1 MADGEQIIQLDEGY
15 AKIKQTGIDPFI
27 RMIETKQS
35 EFFKARQFV
44 ELYDHIFR
52 MCIQREPY
60 NWSQDLYDK
69 YTESIQ
75 QYLKNTVK
83 PALEKARQTYESAY
97 LREWEIR
104 YRNHTRIVF
113 GLSKLFMYL
122 DRFYTPS
129 TESILIL
136 KKQGYHLF
144 ELEIFSNYSL
154 YARDAILTAINR
166 ERDNQEQDRD
176 LLRECVQVFVDLG
189 YNLGVTPKLRFYE
202 KDLQSDIVENA
213 GEFYARC
220 ASKWLRDDSC
230 STYLKKCEGALNAET
245 ARVKAYLHKS
255 TLEPLIN
262 RCFTELLEKNQEAL
276 LSKKSGIYYLLEEKQ
291 NEDLKR
297 MYDLYVRYPKTLP
310 AIGAMFRKQV
320 QKEGKT
326 IVKRSNDGK
335 ESKGQQQDEKHVLV
349 TSLITLHRHYDT
361 VVKQCFGHHQ
371 VFQKALKTAFESFIN
386 ENDSVSRL
394 LALYA
399 HDVLKKGSRINVES
413 VEKTL
418 DHVVFLY
425 GYIRDKDVFDH
436 DYQQKLQER
445 LLKRKCSSEANE
457 RAMITKLKSEAGY
470 QWTNKLEGMFKD
482 VGLSKDLTQTFKK
495 AFDTEKQCGVVFN
508 VNVCTHGFW
517 PSTNYTS
524 SKTPDALKQT
534 TEQFEK
540 FYHARYAEREIQW
553 RMDMG
558 EAEVLVRFNPKTE
571 VRLSVSSYQMAF
583 LLVFNTKKIVSFQDI
598 LDATGLKSDVTLQNH
613 LLSLAHPKLGI
624 MLKKPMTKT
633 LEKNHKF
640 QLNSNFKCRLKKITV
655 PMYNII
661 RQANNPTI
669 DPSIAIQRRCQMDA
683 AIVRAMKTKKKM
695 QHMEL
700 VNEVTAQLQARFKA
714 QPGMIKKRIEHLI
727 EQEYLERD
735 PTARGN
741 YRYLA

>member
-1 MADGEQIIQLDEGY
+1 MADEHEHITLEDGFKRILE
-15 AKIKQTGIDPFI
+15 TGIRPFI
-27 RMIETKQS
+27 NMIETRES
-35 EFFKARQFV
+35 DFFKARAFV

-52 MCIQREPY
+52 MCIQRDPY
-60 NWSQDLYDK
+60 NWSEDLYRK
-69 YTESIQ
+69 YSESIQ
-75 QYLKNTVK
+75 DYLKDIVK
-83 PALEKARQTYESAY
+83 PALEKSRSKYERAY
-97 LREWEIR
+97 LEEWKTR
-104 YRNHTRIVF
+104 YSNHARIVF

-129 TESILIL
+129 TENVLSL
-136 KKQGYHLF
+136 KKQGYKLF
-144 ELEIFSNYSL
+144 EDTIFNTYSQ
-154 YARDAILTAINR
+154 YARDAILSAINKER
-166 ERDNQEQDRD
+166 ENEEQDRE
-176 LLRECVQVFVDLG
+176 LLKACVNVFVDLG
-189 YNLGVTPKLRFYE
+189 YNLGGQNKLRYYE
-202 KDLQSDIVENA
+202 RQLQNDIVNDA
-213 GEFYARC
+213 GAFYRRC
-220 ASKWLRDDSC
+220 ATSWLREDSC
-230 STYLKKCEGALNAET
+230 SAYLIKCEAALNAET
-245 ARVKAYLHKS
+245 ARVKSYLHKS
-255 TLEPLIN
+255 TLDPLIE
-262 RCFTELLEKNQEAL
+262 RCYTELLKVHQSQLLNKNT
-276 LSKKSGIYYLLEEKQ
+276 GMFYLLEEKQ

-297 MYDLYVRYPKTLP
+297 VFDLYVRYPEDLP
-310 AIGAMFRKQV
+310 AIGEMFRTQV
-320 QKEGKT
+320 QKEGKA
-326 IVKRSNDGK
+326 IVKRSNDS
-335 ESKGQQQDEKHVLV
+335 SKGKSQQDEKHVLV

-386 ENDSVSRL
+386 ENDSVSKL

-399 HDVLKKGSRINVES
+399 HDVLKKGSKVNVGN

-436 DYQQKLQER
+436 DYQQLLQER

-457 RAMITKLKSEAGY
+457 RAMIAKLKSEAGY

-495 AFDTEKQCGVVFN
+495 FFDTEAKCGLVFN

-524 SKTPDALKQT
+524 SKTPEAVKLPT
-534 TEQFEK
+534 EK
-540 FYHARYAEREIQW
+540 FESFYHNRYAEREIQW

-558 EAEVLVRFNPKTE
+558 EAEVLVKFNPKTE

-583 LLVFNTKKIVSFQDI
+583 LLVFNKQKIVTFQEMLDI
-598 LDATGLKSDVTLQNH
+598 TGLKSDTTLQNH

-624 MLKKPMTKT
+624 LLKRPNTKSIDR
-633 LEKNHKF
+633 KHKF

-655 PMYNII
+655 PLYTII
-661 RQANNPTI
+661 RHAVNPSI
-669 DPSIAIQRRCQMDA
+669 DPSIAIQRRCQTDA
-683 AIVRAMKTKKKM
+683 AIVRAMKTKKRM

-735 PTARGN
+735 ASARGV
-741 YRYLA
+741 YKYLA